1 MKRKFLAL
9 LMSGLTVLS
18 LSACAKEE
26 YEPYIPPAV
35 PTKLYVAF
43 YLDYTCHE
51 EYHSYITTTDV
62 LLTPPDT
69 TPTYAMATDPA
80 FPNFLGWSS
89 HTIIDSEEDLW
100 DFETDMILSGERTYL
115 YLYGIWVA

>member
-9 LMSGLTVLS
+9 LMSGLTILS
-18 LSACAKEE
+18 LGACAKEE
-26 YEPYIPPAV
+26 EKPYVPPAV
-35 PTKLYVAF
+35 PTKLFVAF
-43 YLDYTCHE
+43 YLDFTCHDV
-51 EYHSYITTTDV
+51 YHSYTTTTDV

-69 TPTYAMATDPA
+69 PTNAMATDPA

-89 HTIIDSEEDLW
+89 HTIIDNEEDLW

-115 YLYGIWVA
+115 YLYGIWTA

>member
-18 LSACAKEE
+18 LNACAKEE
-26 YEPYIPPAV
+26 EKPYIPPAV

-69 TPTYAMATDPA
+69 TPTNAMATDPA